1 MFLKLIIGN
10 SRDMLEVKTESVDMI
25 VTSPPYISAIDYNRA
40 NPDNIGNFT
49 GLVYYDMMY
58 DVYSE
63 LFRVLKPGRK
73 FCLNVQDIP
82 STEETTGL
90 DLVAFRSALLCQKV
104 GWELIADIIWD
115 KGRNRAGGT
124 PLGTIPFPASPVIL
138 GNYEH
143 LFVFR
148 KPGKPDYSHVTVEQ
162 RESSRLTTP
171 EIAESIYSVWAIK
184 PELSRSGHPAP
195 FPQELPRRLIKFY
208 SFIGETILEPFVGSG
223 TTMKVCKELRRNCI
237 GYELEEKYIEVIKEK
252 VCWNQLLLDGDSYIY
267 EIIRRTI
274 I

>member
-10 SRDMLEVKTESVDMI
+10 SREMVELADESVDMV

-40 NPDNIGNFT
+40 NPENIGNFT
-49 GLVYYDMMY
+49 GLPYYDMMY

-143 LFVFR
+143 IFVFR
-148 KPGKPDYSHVTVEQ
+148 KPGKPDYSHITPEQ
-162 RESSRLTTP
+162 REPSKLTTP
-171 EIAESIYSVWAIK
+171 EIAESIYSVWSIK
-184 PELSRSGHPAP
+184 PELDRRHPAP
-195 FPQELPRRLIKFY
+195 YPQELPRRLVKFY
-208 SFIGETILEPFVGSG
+208 SFVGETVLEPFTGSG
-223 TTMKVCKELRRNCI
+223 TTLKVCKELRRNCI
-237 GYELEEKYIEVIKEK
+237 GYELEEKYVELIKEK
-252 VCWNQLLLDGDSYIY
+252 VGWNQSFLEGENYKY
-267 EIIRRTI
+267 EIICRTI